1 MIRRLASVG
10 IVLGV
15 AVAPA
20 AADEIRTTS
29 QARYAAVRIEDV
41 AEGKLFFRDVQGRV
55 VNRPLADVAELTI
68 TGWEPFNRAE
78 AALAQK
84 QYRQAMRDY
93 QALLDETEP
102 AGPGAGRPKHR
113 RELVLARLLVACD
126 AEGRFDRA
134 VDCFIMLCNSWGEA
148 AAPLVPRNVPSDQ
161 SSFHVIAVNNLNA
174 ALATSGER
182 ASAAPLRRLHATLTG
197 QPTTQPTAETRQSE
211 TDAERLSQRLTE
223 RLDRITKW
231 FEAGRLDEAEASVRT
246 GLRGEAIEHHAV
258 LYYWLGRCQEA
269 GAKTNEAMLNAALAY
284 MRVAIHYPDNRHAA
298 ECLYRT
304 AMLHKQAGLPARI
317 APLLREAL
325 RRNPDAA
332 LRAQCEAALGSV
344 AAQ

>member
-1 MIRRLASVG
+1 MIQRLASVG
-10 IVLGV
+10 ILLGV

-29 QARYAAVRIEDV
+29 QARYTAVRIEDV

-93 QALLDETEP
+93 QALLDEIEP
-102 AGPGAGRPKHR
+102 AGPGVGRPKRR
-113 RELVLARLLVACD
+113 RELVLARLLIACD
-126 AEGRFDRA
+126 AEGRFDKA
-134 VDCFIMLCNSWGEA
+134 VDCFIALCRAWGEA
-148 AAPLVPRNVPSDQ
+148 ASPLAPRNVPSDQ

-174 ALATSGER
+174 ALATAGEQ

-197 QPTTQPTAETRQSE
+197 QPTTQPATEPRSSE
-211 TDAERLSQRLTE
+211 ADAKEPSRRLTE

-231 FEAGRLDEAEASVRT
+231 FEAGRLDEAEAAVRT
-246 GLRGEAIEHHAV
+246 GLRGEPIEQHAV
-258 LYYWLGRCQEA
+258 LYYWLGRCLEA
-269 GAKTNEAMLNAALAY
+269 GAKTTEQRLTTALLY
-284 MRVAIHYPDNRHAA
+284 MRVAIHYPEDSHAA

-304 AMLHKQAGLPARI
+304 AMLHKQVNLADRV

-332 LRAQCEAALGSV
+332 LRAQCEAALGSL